1 MPFAARLELLPSA
14 SLGHPWEAVPGE
26 LCDVLDIDLREFAK
40 TRRQAIMAAADHRL
54 DAQQGGRAI
63 VKYVSGAV
71 DELVIDLWRQVAGD
85 AAQGVD
91 VVAVGGY
98 GRAELCPYSDWD
110 LLFLVPNA
118 SDARVNAAIKTFGQT
133 VWDSGA
139 HLGHA
144 VRTVKEA
151 RKFARDNH
159 QARTAL
165 LESRMVSGSG
175 ALYKDLL
182 KSSGQQHWSRR
193 ERVEFCTLKLDECAD
208 RRRAQGDTAFCMEPE
223 LKNGKG
229 ALRDVSTIFWLSMAW
244 YGVPTAREL
253 IGQGLVDDAE
263 FNGFVRSRDFL
274 WRVRSALHLITG
286 RETDKL
292 RFDLQPELAERFR
305 YRDSERSSAVERFL
319 KNYFLN
325 VRTIADLADIFLLH
339 FEEQIN
345 PGGRLR
351 RRRKLS
357 GGIEVYGTEVGV
369 HDVEAFAADPHNLVR
384 IFVEAQKERRYLNS
398 RALRVVRKHAR
409 LVDASLR
416 SSQAANGMLLTI
428 LRSPR
433 NVATALRQM
442 HETGVLGR
450 LIPDFGRITGHCQFD
465 RYHHYTVDA
474 HTIRAIDILRDFRLG
489 EGQFI
494 TMPLASKLM
503 PALERPELLYIALL
517 YHDIA
522 KGRGGDHSELGEN
535 LARRFCRRIGLSH
548 DDCELV
554 AWLVL
559 HHLRFSKTAQHYD
572 LGDVEVIA
580 EFCRFVGDQERL
592 VYLFLLTVADVTA
605 VGPGVWTDWKG
616 TLFAQL
622 FRAAE
627 AFLRTGQVLP
637 ADHAERLQSRR
648 DSVLSLCAAA
658 ERDAIAVSLAA
669 VSNSLMLHFPPARLL
684 ELCRLLCRDS
694 GAHLEVNESMGYT
707 QVLAWGHDRPKLFSH
722 LTATLAN
729 ANTKALTAHAYALR
743 DGRILDEFHITDAN
757 NVPVAERDQME
768 RLRKRLEAVLD
779 GEEPPAIK
787 RPAKPYVLMKA
798 LPVQVRSL
806 EAAAKTV
813 TAIEV
818 VAADRKGLLASLA
831 AAIAEAGID
840 LRGANISTFGE
851 KAVDVFFVHDG
862 RGKKLADADVERLI
876 GELLKAAKLNP
887 PESAA
892 A

>member
-1 MPFAARLELLPSA
+1 A
-14 SLGHPWEAVPGE
+14 
-26 LCDVLDIDLREFAK
+26 
-40 TRRQAIMAAADHRL
+40 
-54 DAQQGGRAI
+54 
-63 VKYVSGAV
+63 
-71 DELVIDLWRQVAGD
+71 
-85 AAQGVD
+85 
-91 VVAVGGY
+91 
-98 GRAELCPYSDWD
+98 
-110 LLFLVPNA
+110 
-118 SDARVNAAIKTFGQT
+118 
-133 VWDSGA
+133 
-139 HLGHA
+139 
-144 VRTVKEA
+144 
-151 RKFARDNH
+151 
-159 QARTAL
+159 
-165 LESRMVSGSG
+165 
-175 ALYKDLL
+175 
-182 KSSGQQHWSRR
+182 
-193 ERVEFCTLKLDECAD
+193 
-208 RRRAQGDTAFCMEPE
+208 
-223 LKNGKG
+223 
-229 ALRDVSTIFWLSMAW
+229 
-244 YGVPTAREL
+244 
-253 IGQGLVDDAE
+253 
-263 FNGFVRSRDFL
+263 
-274 WRVRSALHLITG
+274 
-286 RETDKL
+286 
-292 RFDLQPELAERFR
+292 
-305 YRDSERSSAVERFL
+305 
-319 KNYFLN
+319 
-325 VRTIADLADIFLLH
+325 
-339 FEEQIN
+339 
-345 PGGRLR
+345 
-351 RRRKLS
+351 
-357 GGIEVYGTEVGV
+357 
-369 HDVEAFAADPHNLVR
+369 
-384 IFVEAQKERRYLNS
+384 
-398 RALRVVRKHAR
+398 
-409 LVDASLR
+409 
-416 SSQAANGMLLTI
+416 I

-503 PALERPELLYIALL
+503 PALERPELLYIGLL

-522 KGRGGDHSELGEN
+522 KGRGGDHSEIGEN
-535 LARRFCRRIGLSH
+535 LARRFCKRLGLSH

-572 LGDVEVIA
+572 LSDVGVIA

-616 TLFAQL
+616 TLFGQL

-627 AFLRTGQVLP
+627 AYLRTGQVLP

-648 DSVLSLCAAA
+648 DSVLSLCAPA
-658 ERDAIAVSLAA
+658 ERESIASALSA

-684 ELCRLLCRDS
+684 DLCRLLSRDS

-722 LTATLAN
+722 LTAALAN

-757 NVPVAERDQME
+757 NVAVSERDQME
-768 RLRKRLEAVLD
+768 RLRKRLEAVLS

-787 RPAKPYVLMKA
+787 RPVKPDVLMKA
-798 LPVQVRSL
+798 LPVQVRRL
-806 EAAAKTV
+806 EAAAKSV

-831 AAIAEAGID
+831 AAIAEAGVD

-862 RGKKLADADVERLI
+862 HGKKLGDDDVERLI
-876 GELLKAAKLNP
+876 TMLQAAAELNP
-887 PESAA
+887 PKSAA

>member
-1 MPFAARLELLPSA
+1 MS
-14 SLGHPWEAVPGE
+14 
-26 LCDVLDIDLREFAK
+26 DIDLREYVK
-40 TRRQAIMAAADHRL
+40 ERRQRIMAAADSLL
-54 DAQQGGRAI
+54 DAQRGGREV
-63 VKYVSGAV
+63 VKSISGAV
-71 DELVIDLWRQVAGD
+71 DQLLIDLWRQVANEV
-85 AAQGVD
+85 APAVD

-110 LLFLVPNA
+110 LLFLVPA
-118 SDARVNAAIKTFGQT
+118 KRDQRIDAAIKTFT
-133 VWDSGA
+133 ALVWDSGA
-139 HLGHA
+139 QLGHA
-144 VRTVKEA
+144 VRTAAEA

-159 QARTAL
+159 QMRTAL
-165 LESRMVSGSG
+165 LESRIISGPG
-175 ALYKDLL
+175 THYAQLQKR
-182 KSSGQQHWSRR
+182 SGQQHWSKR
-193 ERVEFCTLKLDECAD
+193 ERIEFCTLKLEECAA
-208 RRRAQGDTAFCMEPE
+208 RRRAQGDTAFVMEPE

-274 WRVRSALHLITG
+274 WRVRSAMHLMTG
-286 RETDKL
+286 RETDRL
-292 RFDLQPELAERFR
+292 RFDLQPEIAARFR

-339 FEEQIN
+339 FEEQIR
-345 PGGRLR
+345 PAGRFR
-351 RRRKLS
+351 RREKLH
-357 GGIEVYGTEVGV
+357 GGIEVYGREVGV
-369 HDVEAFAADPHNLVR
+369 HDIDAFAADAHNLIA

-398 RALRVVRKHAR
+398 RALRIVRKHAR
-409 LVDASLR
+409 RVDAALRVSLR
-416 SSQAANGMLLTI
+416 ANDMLLAI

-450 LIPDFGRITGHCQFD
+450 LIPDFGRITGHGQFD
-465 RYHHYTVDA
+465 RYHQYTVDA

-489 EGQFI
+489 EGRFI

-503 PALERPELLYIALL
+503 PALQRPELLYIALL

-522 KGRGGDHSELGEN
+522 KGRGGDHSELGEH
-535 LARRFCRRIGLSH
+535 LARRFCKRLGLSH

-559 HHLRFSKTAQHYD
+559 HHLQLSKTAQHYD
-572 LGDVEVIA
+572 LADVGVIA
-580 EFCRFVGDQERL
+580 EFCRFVGDHERL

-616 TLFAQL
+616 NLFTQL
-622 FRAAE
+622 FRAAD
-627 AFLRTGQVLP
+627 AYLRTGQVLP

-648 DSVLSLCAAA
+648 DSVLSLCAAP
-658 ERDAIAVSLAA
+658 EREAIATALGA
-669 VSNSLMLHFPPARLL
+669 VSNSLMLHFPPQRLL
-684 ELCRLLCRDS
+684 ELCRLLTRAA

-743 DGRILDEFHITDAN
+743 DGRILDEFHITDAKDKA
-757 NVPVAERDQME
+757 VSEPGQME

-779 GEEPPAIK
+779 GEEPPPIK
-787 RPAKPYVLMKA
+787 RPAKPDVLMKA
-798 LPVQVRSL
+798 LPVQVRGL
-806 EAAAKTV
+806 EAAAKSV

-818 VAADRKGLLASLA
+818 TAADRKGLLASLA
-831 AAIAEAGID
+831 AAIAEAGVD
-840 LRGANISTFGE
+840 LRGANVATFGE
-851 KAVDVFFVHDG
+851 KAIDVFFVTDG
-862 RGKKLADADVERLI
+862 QGNKLDAERTERLI
-876 GELLKAAKLNP
+876 ERLHEAAQLNP
-887 PESAA
+887 TEGAVA
-892 A
+892 

>member
-1 MPFAARLELLPSA
+1 MP
-14 SLGHPWEAVPGE
+14 
-26 LCDVLDIDLREFAK
+26 DIDLREFAK
-40 TRRQAIMAAADHRL
+40 ARRQAIMAAADHRL

-71 DELVIDLWRQVAGD
+71 DELVIDLWRRVAGD
-85 AAQGVD
+85 AAAGVD

-110 LLFLVPNA
+110 LLFLVPKA
-118 SDARVNAAIKTFGQT
+118 GDTRVDSAIKTFAQL

-144 VRTVKEA
+144 VRTVNEA
-151 RKFARDNH
+151 RKFARDHH

-175 ALYKDLL
+175 TLYAHLMR
-182 KSSGQQHWSRR
+182 SSGQQHWSRR
-193 ERVEFCTLKLDECAD
+193 ERIEFCTLKLDECAA

-274 WRVRSALHLITG
+274 WRVRSALHLVTA

-292 RFDLQPELAERFR
+292 RFDLQPELAARFH

-325 VRTIADLADIFLLH
+325 VRTIADLADTFLLH
-339 FEEQIN
+339 FEEQIR

-357 GGIEVYGTEVGV
+357 GGIEIHGREVGV
-369 HDVEAFAADPHNLVR
+369 HDVDTFAADPLNLIR
-384 IFVEAQKERRYLNS
+384 IFVEAQKERRYLSS
-398 RALRVVRKHAR
+398 RALRIVRKHAR
-409 LVDASLR
+409 LVDAAVRVSR
-416 SSQAANGMLLTI
+416 QANEMLLTI

-494 TMPLASKLM
+494 TMPLASNLM
-503 PALERPELLYIALL
+503 PTLERPELLYIALL

-522 KGRGGDHSELGEN
+522 KGRGGDHSEIGEN
-535 LARRFCRRIGLSH
+535 IARRFCRRLGLSH

-559 HHLRFSKTAQHYD
+559 HHLQMSKAAQHYD
-572 LGDVEVIA
+572 LSDVEVIA

-627 AFLRTGQVLP
+627 AYLRTGQVVP
-637 ADHAERLQSRR
+637 ADRAERLQSRR
-648 DSVLSLCAAA
+648 DSVLGLSAPS
-658 ERDAIAVSLAA
+658 ERDTIANSLAV
-669 VSNSLMLHFPPARLL
+669 VSSSLMLHFPPARLL
-684 ELCRLLCRDS
+684 ELCRLLHRDC
-694 GAHLEVNESMGYT
+694 GAHLAVNESMGYT

-722 LTATLAN
+722 LTAALAN

-743 DGRILDEFHITDAN
+743 DGRILDEFHITDAHD
-757 NVPVAERDQME
+757 VAVSESGQME

-779 GEEPPAIK
+779 GDEPAVIK
-787 RPAKPYVLMKA
+787 RPVKPDVLMKA
-798 LPVQVRSL
+798 LPVHVRRL

-831 AAIAEAGID
+831 AAIAEANVD

-851 KAVDVFFVHDG
+851 KAVDVFFVTDG
-862 RGKKLADADVERLI
+862 QGHKLDEQRTERLI
-876 GELLKAAKLNP
+876 AMLHEAAELNP
-887 PESAA
+887 PKSAA

>member
-1 MPFAARLELLPSA
+1 MPDL
-14 SLGHPWEAVPGE
+14 
-26 LCDVLDIDLREFAK
+26 DLREYAK
-40 TRRQAIMAAADHRL
+40 TRRQDIMQAADQRL
-54 DAQQGGRAI
+54 DGQQGGRAI

-71 DELVIDLWRQVAGD
+71 DELVIDLWQRVAGS
-85 AAQGVD
+85 AAAGVD

-118 SDARVNAAIKTFGQT
+118 LEPRVDNAIKTFSQV

-144 VRTVKEA
+144 VRTVTEA
-151 RKFARDNH
+151 RNFARENH
-159 QARTAL
+159 HARTAL
-165 LESRMVSGSG
+165 LESRMVSGPG
-175 ALYKDLL
+175 TLYAQLL
-182 KSSGQQHWSRR
+182 KSNGQQHWSKR
-193 ERVEFCTLKLDECAD
+193 ERVEFCTLKLEESAT

-292 RFDLQPELAERFR
+292 RFDLQPELAARFR
-305 YRDSERSSAVERFL
+305 FRDSERTSAVERFL
-319 KNYFLN
+319 KSYFLN

-339 FEEQIN
+339 FEEQIR
-345 PGGRLR
+345 PASRLR
-351 RRRKLS
+351 RRRKLA
-357 GGIEVYGTEVGV
+357 GGIEAHGKEVGV
-369 HDVEAFAADPHNLVR
+369 YDLTAFAADPHNLIR
-384 IFVEAQKERRYLNS
+384 IFVEAQKERRYLSS
-398 RALRVVRKHAR
+398 RALRIVRKHAR
-409 LVDASLR
+409 LVDANLR
-416 SSQAANGMLLTI
+416 TSAQANDMVLAI

-450 LIPDFGRITGHCQFD
+450 LIPDFGRITGHGQFD

-474 HTIRAIDILRDFRLG
+474 HTIRAIDILRDFRLD

-503 PALERPELLYIALL
+503 LALERPELLYIALL

-522 KGRGGDHSELGEN
+522 KGRGGDHSEIGEN
-535 LARRFCRRIGLSH
+535 LARRFCRRLGLSH
-548 DDCELV
+548 DDGELV

-572 LGDVEVIA
+572 LSDVGVIA
-580 EFCRFVGDQERL
+580 DFSAFVGDQERL
-592 VYLFLLTVADVTA
+592 IYLFLLTVADVTA

-622 FRAAE
+622 FRATE
-627 AFLRTGQVLP
+627 AYLRTGQVLP
-637 ADHAERLQSRR
+637 ADQAERLQSRR
-648 DSVLSLCAAA
+648 DSALGLSQPA
-658 ERDAIAVSLAA
+658 EREAIATALAA
-669 VSNSLMLHFPPARLL
+669 VSNSLALHLPPARLL
-684 ELCRLLCRDS
+684 ELCRLLLRDT
-694 GAHLEVNESMGYT
+694 GAHLEVNESLGYT
-707 QVLAWGHDRPKLFSH
+707 RVLAWGHDRPKLFSH

-729 ANTKALTAHAYALR
+729 ANTKALTAHAYGLR
-743 DGRILDEFHITDAN
+743 DGRVLDEFHITDAN
-757 NVPVAERDQME
+757 NIAVSEQEQLA
-768 RLRKRLEAVLD
+768 RLRRRLEAVLE
-779 GEEPPAIK
+779 GEEPPPIK
-787 RPAKPYVLMKA
+787 RPTKPDVLMKA
-798 LPVQVRSL
+798 LPVQVRRL
-806 EAAAKTV
+806 AAAAMSV

-831 AAIAEAGID
+831 AAIAEAGVD

-851 KAVDVFFVHDG
+851 KAVDVFFVADG
-862 RGKKLADADVERLI
+862 AGRTLDDAHTERLI
-876 GELLKAAKLNP
+876 ALLHHAAQLDPQVREGEPA
-887 PESAA
+887 
-892 A
+892 